1 MSSNF
6 DGVSESTPQFV
17 RRFTSFQSSVNGFG
31 KIHATR
37 NGKTTICGKSM
48 ENEWMLY
55 DKLLKAVDAQG
66 SYSSLPV
73 FCEVCRT
80 TKNAVNPSIVQEA
93 EVGKKKTDYQKDLLP
108 MWDGKAKGT
117 TSGSGNYGQAG
128 FTYAG
133 NTCTHNGT
141 KVMCILEREISIAG
155 AKGADVD
162 YESADIVIDCA
173 GITKKD
179 FNNPV
184 GSLLS
189 GTARLVDA
197 VKESITHPDT
207 LFIDWPDMKT
217 PKVGPKFWTM
227 LLEAIPDKS
236 RVVVCCVGS
245 HGRTGTAM
253 ACLIAAN
260 ALTLGKENVPDAVDI
275 IKFVRK
281 NHCSKAVETQSQ
293 EDYVAKVVANFKD
306 PGNQE
311 EVKRQWALNDA
322 AFKKVEVATTV
333 YPKAETQGSSAISKT
348 EESKSASPAI
358 NPADESGEDIMFV
371 DAAGNVVNESGDVVF
386 EKGKLSAE
394 EREWA
399 KELPTWSEYIQQR
412 YETGKE
418 VVSNNNHEGG
428 KNGN

>member
-1 MSSNF
+1 
-6 DGVSESTPQFV
+6 
-17 RRFTSFQSSVNGFG
+17 
-31 KIHATR
+31 
-37 NGKTTICGKSM
+37 M

-55 DKLLKAVDAQG
+55 DELLKALDAQG

-80 TKNAVNPSIVQEA
+80 TKNAVNPSTVQEA
-93 EVGKKKTDYQKDLLP
+93 EVGKKKTDHQKDLLP

-117 TSGSGNYGQAG
+117 TSGSGYMSGGGSYGQAG
-128 FTYAG
+128 FVYGA
-133 NTCTHNGT
+133 NTCVHNGT
-141 KVMCILEREISIAG
+141 KVMCILERGINLAG
-155 AKGADVD
+155 SKGADVE
-162 YESADIVIDCA
+162 YEAADVVIDCA

-189 GTARLVDA
+189 GTTRLVDA

-217 PKVGPKFWTM
+217 PKVGPKFWVM
-227 LLEAIPDKS
+227 LLKAIPDNS
-236 RVVVCCVGS
+236 RVVVCCMGS

-260 ALTLGKENVPDAVDI
+260 GLTLGKENVPDAVDI

-293 EDYVAKVVANFKD
+293 EDYVAKIVANLKD
-306 PGNQE
+306 PGNPE

-322 AFKKVEVATTV
+322 AFKKAEVATIV
-333 YPKAETQGSSAISKT
+333 YPKAETQGKQESNATSKNSET
-348 EESKSASPAI
+348 KDASQVTS
-358 NPADESGEDIMFV
+358 PADESGEDIMFV
-371 DAAGNVVNESGDVVF
+371 DAAGNVVSESGDVVF

-394 EREWA
+394 EREWS

-418 VVSNNNHEGG
+418 VASNNNHEGG